1 MVRQQA
7 KRAAFASGS
16 SRRLQA
22 IGDPDAD
29 KARRPPLGRKLRSAV
44 RAWIGWTLLTLVT
57 LSLVLLLRSF
67 SPYEVTQRMAASV
80 SIRDLLTLF
89 APAPHRRDN
98 QAVGDSIL

>member
-16 SRRLQA
+16 SRPLQA
-22 IGDPDAD
+22 IGDPDLD
-29 KARRPPLGRKLRSAV
+29 KARRTPVGTRLRTAIP
-44 RAWIGWTLLTLVT
+44 AWVGWTLLTLVT

-98 QAVGDSIL
+98 QAAGDSNL